1 MMARMLMSENLCIC
15 SQATLEL
22 MKLWQDYKSYL
33 FVKLPEPR
41 DNVQNLQ
48 DFISNQDGQ
57 MQSIKS
63 LLISDWTKSASDI
76 LREEQNNLDK
86 DQKARFFES
95 TATLMAN
102 QVREL
107 IEQSVRTYVE
117 FIQRFKKDSYPTPE
131 EIIQREYKPDVEF
144 EDCFICVKLTIEGT
158 EIVFENNL
166 EDNVQP
172 ELENI
177 IDAIVKQ
184 SHNLPRPENSWSRG
198 DKMHLWVVPEDDEVM
213 DEAKK
218 TVSKI
223 IEENR
228 KVVETAI
235 NVYKDY
241 MWILDEG
248 AKVADF
254 VDTKNSQNY
263 NRETFQARIDSY
275 QATIDKIRDEMPFEI
290 RMNMFLIEC
299 KDINDQLC
307 ERLENLISQILTKVT
322 EYVFAN

>member
-1 MMARMLMSENLCIC
+1 
-15 SQATLEL
+15 
-22 MKLWQDYKSYL
+22 
-33 FVKLPEPR
+33 
-41 DNVQNLQ
+41 
-48 DFISNQDGQ
+48 

-107 IEQSVRTYVE
+107 IEQSVKTYVE
-117 FIQRFKKDSYPTPE
+117 FIQRYKKDEYPTPF
-131 EIIQREYKPDVEF
+131 EIIQREYDPDSAF
-144 EDCFICVKLTIEGT
+144 EDSFICVKLTIDGG
-158 EIVFENNL
+158 EIIFEDPL
-166 EDNVQP
+166 EEKVQV
-172 ELENI
+172 ELEQI
-177 IDAIVKQ
+177 IDTIVKQ

-235 NVYKDY
+235 HVYKDY
-241 MWILDEG
+241 MWILSEQ
-248 AKVADF
+248 AKVAEF
-254 VDTKNSQNY
+254 VDPKNIQNY
-263 NRETFQARIDSY
+263 DR
-275 QATIDKIRDEMPFEI
+275 
-290 RMNMFLIEC
+290 
-299 KDINDQLC
+299 
-307 ERLENLISQILTKVT
+307 
-322 EYVFAN
+322 